1 MAVGKSGLRFF
12 VSQSIKKLVF
22 FPADFFEFPGPS
34 GARVAKGPVETLSGR
49 YLAPL
54 DLRTRPEVKIV
65 RYCFLDLQ
73 FSRRGTAARLPD
85 HLSILPALRLS
96 LLRPP
101 YPAQAV
107 APDHGLVGLEVHTGQ
122 LRHVQR
128 RPRQPRQA
136 RYPPPVPPRAG
147 QLADIVRP
155 HG

>member
-1 MAVGKSGLRFF
+1 MAATRK
-12 VSQSIKKLVF
+12 KKLIPDHDFKHFLPISVLVVAGTFNRPTFPAFAAAPVF
-22 FPADFFEFPGPS
+22 FWLQRG
-34 GARVAKGPVETLSGR
+34 VATNSYFTPFQVYQKIQNV
-49 YLAPL
+49 

-73 FSRRGTAARLPD
+73 FSRRVTAARLPD
-85 HLSILPALRLS
+85 HLSILPAFRLS

-128 RPRQPRQA
+128 RPRQP
-136 RYPPPVPPRAG
+136 
-147 QLADIVRP
+147 
-155 HG
+155 